1 MITFL
6 AFLTE
11 ASVRQGLPHI
21 TTMDHDQ
28 FNKLTDDSTVKLHNI
43 TEKTDGST
51 MLMGHDEHGFYTQ
64 SSGSGS
70 ERMRSPDDY
79 VTRATRRAAETGK
92 PLDLTA
98 AQAFAHVHHNFSKN
112 KMLQEYLQRKAGEAG
127 GETQLRGEM
136 FYKPFAR
143 PSETPGEVKFV
154 GTSYDPSRMANT
166 GKFVIHSQLPEN
178 KNHEIDHIINNLSD
192 SEINFDHDMIAAKP
206 SDVDVS
212 DERKAFEGL
221 NHELLNT
228 RTKPSNKEAKLA
240 ETQKFEAIKKAVSD
254 KVDTKARSMKIQPKW
269 GSGTEGFVVHPAEGS
284 NDPRFKITSDA
295 FRSYKADP
303 ENALKFK
310 QRNK

>member
-1 MITFL
+1 
-6 AFLTE
+6 
-11 ASVRQGLPHI
+11 
-21 TTMDHDQ
+21 
-28 FNKLTDDSTVKLHNI
+28 
-43 TEKTDGST
+43 
-51 MLMGHDEHGFYTQ
+51 
-64 SSGSGS
+64 
-70 ERMRSPDDY
+70 
-79 VTRATRRAAETGK
+79 
-92 PLDLTA
+92 
-98 AQAFAHVHHNFSKN
+98 
-112 KMLQEYLQRKAGEAG
+112 
-127 GETQLRGEM
+127 
-136 FYKPFAR
+136 
-143 PSETPGEVKFV
+143 
-154 GTSYDPSRMANT
+154 
-166 GKFVIHSQLPEN
+166 
-178 KNHEIDHIINNLSD
+178 
-192 SEINFDHDMIAAKP
+192 MIAAKP